1 MNLLARVPLT
11 VLCTGFLLTASDARA
26 GSLDLSEPR
35 SFVCETSAV
44 KLDTEPF
51 EASKGEIVVE
61 LQLDD
66 PAKSEGPGRWR
77 AVTSSS
83 EHTSSFAVLTKETCA
98 PDCPFTQAKDGSI
111 QLWSP
116 KPMALTQLDD
126 SMTLVLIS
134 LNPTSLEMKASFF
147 KKKQLSGLERGDCKM
162 HEPGASQQGMS
173 EQNPTEQNAG
183 QPSETE
189 QKE

>member
-1 MNLLARVPLT
+1 MVSG
-11 VLCTGFLLTASDARA
+11 VQA

-35 SFVCETSAV
+35 SLVCETSAV

-51 EASKGEIVVE
+51 EASKGEIVVN
-61 LQLDD
+61 LQLED
-66 PAKSEGPGRWR
+66 PAKPAGPGRWR
-77 AVTSSS
+77 AATNSA
-83 EHTSSFAVLTKETCA
+83 EHTSSFAVLTKETCE

-126 SMTLVLIS
+126 STSLVLIS
-134 LNPTSLEMKASFF
+134 LNPTSLEMKASLF
-147 KKKQLSGLERGDCKM
+147 KKKQLSGLERGYCKVN
-162 HEPGASQQGMS
+162 EPDASQQGAS
-173 EQNPTEQNAG
+173 EQDATEQNTG

-189 QKE
+189 